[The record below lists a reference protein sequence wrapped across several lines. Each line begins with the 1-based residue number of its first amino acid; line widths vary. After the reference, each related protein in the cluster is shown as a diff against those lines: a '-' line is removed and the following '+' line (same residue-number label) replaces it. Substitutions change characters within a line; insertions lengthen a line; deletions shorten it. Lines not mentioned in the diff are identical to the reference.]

1 MLDFWILFCWP
12 PCENKFLFLI
22 KIKESQYI
30 TFFMVSEE
38 SAELRALRTFVP
50 YVSRTPRAL
59 CLTCSRALR
68 ASYLVTHMPRALRFS
83 FSAGLVSYVLSCPTC
98 LVSYVLSWDSAST
111 LGCPCASHIY
121 FFGRKRK
128 DFVKDSMSKRKKI
141 CFIYFA
147 SLIIKWIIM
156 KYK

>member
-1 MLDFWILFCWP
+1 
-12 PCENKFLFLI
+12 
-22 KIKESQYI
+22 
-30 TFFMVSEE
+30 MVSEE

-98 LVSYVLSWDSAST
+98 SREIVPRPLGALVPHTYIFLVE
-111 LGCPCASHIY
+111 
-121 FFGRKRK
+121 KE
-128 DFVKDSMSKRKKI
+128 KI
-141 CFIYFA
+141 
-147 SLIIKWIIM
+147 L
-156 KYK
+156 